1 MMDATMNHQLLYTEH
16 LSDSDMALL
25 AAAVGSDPESV
36 RRHVQQ
42 RPEVIDEILAEPS
55 LFELVFET
63 PDPDLRVRLT
73 PFLLFGIL
81 INKVASE
88 LENLNYAFEWA
99 GAGQRLPVFDVASMR
114 EFLAAAARRYLLV
127 EFLASFTKVASGRIW
142 VKTRRGYQ
150 SRRYSEL
157 DLVRMVDVVLQLPP
171 AQRPGGYR
179 RLGDIALFLTGVFPD
194 HTARHPI
201 APLHRERLVKMA
213 GLDASAG
220 LVTEDLAFHE
230 ILGAAW
236 YRRAVEA
243 AAALVGRGPE
253 ELLYLA
259 DNFTAARRVL
269 NYLADNYLHHY
280 EAGLGRPA

>member
-1 MMDATMNHQLLYTEH
+1 
-16 LSDSDMALL
+16 
-25 AAAVGSDPESV
+25 
-36 RRHVQQ
+36 
-42 RPEVIDEILAEPS
+42 
-55 LFELVFET
+55 
-63 PDPDLRVRLT
+63 
-73 PFLLFGIL
+73 
-81 INKVASE
+81 
-88 LENLNYAFEWA
+88 
-99 GAGQRLPVFDVASMR
+99 
-114 EFLAAAARRYLLV
+114 
-127 EFLASFTKVASGRIW
+127 
-142 VKTRRGYQ
+142 
-150 SRRYSEL
+150 
-157 DLVRMVDVVLQLPP
+157 
-171 AQRPGGYR
+171 
-179 RLGDIALFLTGVFPD
+179 
-194 HTARHPI
+194 
-201 APLHRERLVKMA
+201 MA